1 LSLISFTSKEQEQ
14 QSQQQGSLQPLFID
28 RRIEEVTAG
37 LRQGYTK
44 NLYSISVQN
53 ALSIADYILA
63 LKTEVNLSDHYRR
76 DLIYLLTTLSKY
88 YDNKSFKGIT
98 RNDIIKFLEGFRR
111 HEATDPMH
119 RWIGTYNTYRMHLV
133 RFFKWLYY
141 PDIEPDKRPK
151 PEVIDN
157 IPQLRRKEKSIYIPT
172 DLWTPEE
179 DLLFLK
185 YCPSKRM
192 KCYHAIARDLG
203 CRPHEIL
210 KLRIKDIAFKSV
222 GNRQYAEVLV
232 NSGKTGTRS
241 LPLIDSLPYVKDYLN
256 HEHPQPGNPNAV
268 FMAAIGRSLGRQLQ
282 IVSLYKIYEHY
293 KKVLFPKLLE
303 SPNIT
308 PEDKPKIKQLLKKP
322 WNPYLSGRHTSL
334 TQKSRILKES
344 TLRLFAG
351 WTINSDMPRRYIHLF
366 GNAACEDILQAYGLV
381 EKDSQTFNGLQ
392 GKQCPNCSEP
402 NKPDSKF
409 CAKCRMV
416 LTYDAYSETIEETQ
430 KKESEVKELK
440 EKYEQDM
447 NAIRYEMNQQFAQV
461 MSLIRQNPQLAQIK
475 PEALTRKKLEE

>member
-1 LSLISFTSKEQEQ
+1 M
-14 QSQQQGSLQPLFID
+14 D
-28 RRIEEVTAG
+28 RKIEEVASG

-53 ALSIADYILA
+53 ALSIVDYILA

-76 DLIYLLTTLSKY
+76 DLIYLLTILSKY
-88 YDNKSFKGIT
+88 HDNKSFKSIT
-98 RNDIIKFLEGFRR
+98 RIDIITFLESFRR
-111 HEATDPMH
+111 PEAADPMH

-133 RFFKWLYY
+133 RFFKWLHY
-141 PDIEPDKRPK
+141 PDVEPDKRAK
-151 PEVIDN
+151 PEVVDN
-157 IPQLRRKEKSIYIPT
+157 IPQLRRKEKSIYKPT

-232 NSGKTGTRS
+232 NSGKTGIRS
-241 LPLIDSLPYVKDYLN
+241 LPLIDSLPFVKDYLD
-256 HEHPQPGNPNAV
+256 HEHPQPGNTNAV
-268 FMAAIGRSLGRQLQ
+268 FISAIGRSLGRQLQ
-282 IVSLYKIYEHY
+282 IASLYKTYEIY
-293 KKVLFPKLLE
+293 KKVFFPKLLE
-303 SPNIT
+303 SPNVT
-308 PEDKPKIKQLLKKP
+308 PEDKPKIKYLLKKP

-351 WTINSDMPRRYIHLF
+351 WTANSDMPRRYIHLF

-381 EKDSQTFNGLQ
+381 EKDSQTINGLQ

-402 NKPDSKF
+402 NKPDTRF

-416 LTYDAYSETIEETQ
+416 LTYDAYSETL
-430 KKESEVKELK
+430 EVQK
-440 EKYEQDM
+440 EKEDRVTKMEKQM
-447 NAIRYEMNQQFAQV
+447 ESFLAILDNLRNQSDINMVASTLFKAGQLRVKDQV
-461 MSLIRQNPQLAQIK
+461 KPQI
-475 PEALTRKKLEE
+475 

>member
-1 LSLISFTSKEQEQ
+1 
-14 QSQQQGSLQPLFID
+14 
-28 RRIEEVTAG
+28 
-37 LRQGYTK
+37 
-44 NLYSISVQN
+44 
-53 ALSIADYILA
+53 
-63 LKTEVNLSDHYRR
+63 
-76 DLIYLLTTLSKY
+76 
-88 YDNKSFKGIT
+88 
-98 RNDIIKFLEGFRR
+98 
-111 HEATDPMH
+111 
-119 RWIGTYNTYRMHLV
+119 MHLA

-141 PDIEPDKRPK
+141 PVIEPDKRPK

-157 IPQLRRKEKSIYIPT
+157 IPQLRRKEKSIYKPT

-192 KCYHAIARDLG
+192 KCYHVIARDLG

-222 GNRQYAEVLV
+222 SNRQYAEVLV
-232 NSGKTGTRS
+232 NSGKTGIRS
-241 LPLIDSLPYVKDYLN
+241 LPLIDSLPYVKDYLD
-256 HEHPQPGNPNAV
+256 HEHPQPGNINAI
-268 FMAAIGRSLGRQLQ
+268 FISAIGRSLGRQLQ

-293 KKVLFPKLLE
+293 KKVFFPKLLE
-303 SPNIT
+303 SPNVT
-308 PEDKPKIKQLLKKP
+308 PEDKPKINQLLKKP

-351 WTINSDMPRRYIHLF
+351 WTANSDMPRRYIHLF

-381 EKDSQTFNGLQ
+381 EKDSRTINGLQ
-392 GKQCPNCSEP
+392 GKQCNNCSEP

-416 LTYDAYSETIEETQ
+416 LTYDSYMDTLEIQ
-430 KKESEVKELK
+430 KAKEDRVTKMEKQMESILMIFDNLK
-440 EKYEQDM
+440 NQSDVDM
-447 NAIRYEMNQQFAQV
+447 VASTLYKTG
-461 MSLIRQNPQLAQIK
+461 QLRIK
-475 PEALTRKKLEE
+475 D

>member
-1 LSLISFTSKEQEQ
+1 
-14 QSQQQGSLQPLFID
+14 
-28 RRIEEVTAG
+28 
-37 LRQGYTK
+37 
-44 NLYSISVQN
+44 
-53 ALSIADYILA
+53 
-63 LKTEVNLSDHYRR
+63 
-76 DLIYLLTTLSKY
+76 
-88 YDNKSFKGIT
+88 
-98 RNDIIKFLEGFRR
+98 
-111 HEATDPMH
+111 
-119 RWIGTYNTYRMHLV
+119 
-133 RFFKWLYY
+133 
-141 PDIEPDKRPK
+141 
-151 PEVIDN
+151 
-157 IPQLRRKEKSIYIPT
+157 
-172 DLWTPEE
+172 
-179 DLLFLK
+179 
-185 YCPSKRM
+185 
-192 KCYHAIARDLG
+192 
-203 CRPHEIL
+203 
-210 KLRIKDIAFKSV
+210 
-222 GNRQYAEVLV
+222 
-232 NSGKTGTRS
+232 
-241 LPLIDSLPYVKDYLN
+241 
-256 HEHPQPGNPNAV
+256 
-268 FMAAIGRSLGRQLQ
+268 LQ

-303 SPNIT
+303 SPNVT

-351 WTINSDMPRRYIHLF
+351 WTSNSDMPRRYIHLF

-392 GKQCPNCSEP
+392 CKQCPNCSEP

-416 LTYDAYSETIEETQ
+416 LTYDAYNETIEETQ